1 MQSLE
6 QQGLDVGLVIGDS
19 GEVVESDHV
28 VGPQPQGLLVT
39 GGRSLL
45 DLLVPQVVAVVIP
58 HLGIV
63 RGAGQTRPRVRIVHL
78 SHILLNTLI
87 LT

>member
-6 QQGLDVGLVIGDS
+6 EQGLDVGLVIGDS

-39 GGRSLL
+39 GSRSLF

-63 RGAGQTRPRVRIVHL
+63 RSAGQTRPRVRIVKP
-78 SHILLNTLI
+78 
-87 LT
+87 